1 MSVYKNKII
10 INDSKND
17 SVIDSESTASS
28 TPAGDSA
35 ISAVTV
41 GAKHCEPAVGED
53 TIRPTDDEKKSEP
66 EAKVS
71 VHTSM
76 PTEVRVLFAA
86 FEVSPFMKT
95 GGLGDV
101 ADALP
106 QYLNDIGV
114 ETRVIMPL
122 FSSIKEEYRQ
132 KMKKVAEFYVPF
144 SWRNQYLGVYEYMH
158 YNTPIYFLDNEYYFK
173 REKAYGYFDDGERI
187 AFFSKALL
195 ETLEYVDFEPDVLH
209 LNDWHTALS
218 AVYLREMYQ
227 GLEKFRKLKTVFTV
241 HNLKFQGKFDP
252 KMLADPLDLERYP
265 NAKRQLL
272 QKDAVNFM
280 MGALNYA
287 DCLTTVSPTY
297 ADEVKNSFF
306 GEGLEEIFNRRASIF
321 RGIVNGINYYEYNPM
336 EDQHIFMN
344 YDFKTLPLKKK
355 NKLGLQ
361 RELGLNE
368 DENVCM
374 IGLISRLTEQ
384 KGLDLLTTIFEE
396 MINSLNVQFVLL
408 GQGDRRFED
417 TFRYFENKYKGKV
430 SSSIC
435 FSEERSRRIYAAC
448 DLLLVPS
455 IFEPCGLSQLIAM
468 RYLTLPIVR
477 KTGGL
482 KDTVIPYNKF
492 TKEGTG
498 FAFQNINA
506 HELLFTIK
514 EAVTLYY
521 YEKETFG
528 LLIKNA
534 SEKDYSW
541 AVSAKEYKKLYLE
554 LVGK

>member
-1 MSVYKNKII
+1 MTKESVKKI
-10 INDSKND
+10 D
-17 SVIDSESTASS
+17 
-28 TPAGDSA
+28 
-35 ISAVTV
+35 
-41 GAKHCEPAVGED
+41 
-53 TIRPTDDEKKSEP
+53 
-66 EAKVS
+66 
-71 VHTSM
+71 
-76 PTEVRVLFAA
+76 VRVLFAA

-101 ADALP
+101 AGALP
-106 QYLNDIGV
+106 QYLNDLGV
-114 ETRVIMPL
+114 DTRVITPL
-122 FSSIKEEYRQ
+122 FSSIKEEYRK

-144 SWRNQYLGVYEYMH
+144 SWRNQYLGVYEYKH
-158 YNTPIYFLDNEYYFK
+158 YNTIIYFLDNEYYFK
-173 REKAYGYFDDGERI
+173 RDKAYGYFDDGERI

-195 ETLEYVDFEPDVLH
+195 ETIEYIDFEPDVLH

-227 GLEKFRKLKTVFTV
+227 GLEKFRKLKTIFTV

-252 KMLADPLDLERYP
+252 KMITDPLDLERYP

-272 QKDAVNFM
+272 EKDAVNFM
-280 MGALNYA
+280 RGALNYA
-287 DCLTTVSPTY
+287 DCITTVSPTY

-321 RGIVNGINYYEYNPM
+321 RGIVNGIDYFAYNPY
-336 EDQHIFMN
+336 EDTNIFMN
-344 YDFKTLPLKKK
+344 YNFKTLPLKKI

-361 RELGLNE
+361 KELGLKE
-368 DENVCM
+368 DDSVCM

-384 KGLDLLTTIFEE
+384 KGLDLLDAIFEE
-396 MINSLNVQFVLL
+396 MINSLDVQFVML
-408 GQGDRRFED
+408 GQCDKKYED
-417 TFRYFENKYKGKV
+417 AFRYFENKYKGKV

-435 FSEERSRRIYAAC
+435 FSEERSRKIYAAS
-448 DLLLVPS
+448 DLILVPS
-455 IFEPCGLSQLIAM
+455 VFEPCGLSQLIAM

-521 YEKETFG
+521 EDKETFNV
-528 LLIKNA
+528 LIKNA

-541 AVSAKEYKKLYLE
+541 GKSAKEYKHLYLE
-554 LVGK
+554 LIGANDNATKMG